1 MKLPDLKKTRLSTVS
16 TYGVVSILGTAMVI
30 IAIVAIAA
38 IRGAGSYSLKT
49 TKTAIK
55 TEAVKLL
62 QKNTKRKAE
71 EYSEVFKQGL
81 FYTSLVGDQINLSF
95 NNMGKFDIPE
105 NVLINV
111 RNRFKKLRDD
121 LTFGFISKKQ
131 NWSIYYY
138 GPNLNKFE
146 KELYYIDTCK
156 TIFRTILYTDTSY
169 INIWFADYSNYIDV
183 NYNKNIKPT
192 LESIPNRTKAID
204 VFDKFYDIRLH
215 DKKTYISDLYKD
227 LYHDYIVLTIG
238 ANYVPDNEKYGFV
251 FAVDILFNT
260 ITNDILQ
267 HNIPFIE
274 GGEKKGNVKLNNSFI
289 IEKNKGGVLAMS
301 DNLYLQLKLPRKD
314 IKKLRKAE
322 GFNVT
327 LNQSKLKTIRDFA
340 NSIGKNSNGIENIF
354 IDGEEYLFC
363 FYKMSIK
370 DWVFGVV
377 VPTKDLY
384 KAVEETEA
392 RMGVTVMGFIIN
404 FVMVAIF
411 FMFILLI
418 VVILFFK
425 TYLVKPIVS
434 FRDNVLKMGEGDLE
448 TPIKEKGVYEISVL
462 ANSFNSL
469 RVDLKSHMDDFK
481 VEISHKQ
488 RRENELKTAR
498 QVQLS
503 VLPKLTSLFKNRGIE
518 LYAKLLPAIDVA
530 GDYYDFFYVGVN
542 KLILIIADVSGK
554 GISASFFMAVT
565 KRTLR
570 NTCINEPDDPAKS
583 IDMANKI
590 LCGYNINMFVTLFLI
605 YYDMETGEI
614 KFANGGH
621 NEAVCLKE
629 NGTVDVF
636 GCLNNAAL
644 GCFPDLPFGKA
655 EYKLQKGDTLYLYT
669 DGIVEANKGDENF
682 YGMDRFTDLL
692 IKNRKKSVA
701 KICKAAIQDVHLFEE
716 GGQFD
721 DITILAIKRE

>member
-71 EYSEVFKQGL
+71 EYSEIFKNTL
-81 FYTSLVGDQINLSF
+81 MLAELLNDNINLALKVKNRYKIPDDMINKFTSKYLSSNENMPLVRIDKEYNLWSVYGNNNIEADKMELYILSNFSELLNVVCNISKYYYSTWVCLYSINNLNTCFRNKNYNPDINKTKLFNQLLGSAFDKYMQNKDRKLFFTNLFRDVYGILMISAEKITFSTYLNVGIDVSF
-95 NNMGKFDIPE
+95 LDLTNNILKHKVPFIVETNKKNLSCTNTYIVGSLKGEILGINKEFASIIKLPQDKFDEFQRME
-105 NVLINV
+105 N
-111 RNRFKKLRDD
+111 FD
-121 LTFGFISKKQ
+121 LF
-131 NWSIYYY
+131 
-138 GPNLNKFE
+138 
-146 KELYYIDTCK
+146 
-156 TIFRTILYTDTSY
+156 
-169 INIWFADYSNYIDV
+169 
-183 NYNKNIKPT
+183 
-192 LESIPNRTKAID
+192 
-204 VFDKFYDIRLH
+204 
-215 DKKTYISDLYKD
+215 
-227 LYHDYIVLTIG
+227 
-238 ANYVPDNEKYGFV
+238 
-251 FAVDILFNT
+251 
-260 ITNDILQ
+260 LQ
-267 HNIPFIE
+267 
-274 GGEKKGNVKLNNSFI
+274 
-289 IEKNKGGVLAMS
+289 
-301 DNLYLQLKLPRKD
+301 
-314 IKKLRKAE
+314 
-322 GFNVT
+322 T
-327 LNQSKLKTIRDFA
+327 SKLK
-340 NSIGKNSNGIENIF
+340 SIKTLAKQMKKEESGLSYFN
-354 IDGEEYLFC
+354 IDGKEYISC
-363 FYKMSIK
+363 FYRMSIK
-370 DWVFGVV
+370 DWTLCVSVSV
-377 VPTKDLY
+377 EDLY

-503 VLPKLTSLFKNRGIE
+503 VLPKLTSLFQNRGIE

-614 KFANGGH
+614 KYANGGH

-644 GCFPDLPFGKA
+644 GCFPDLHLV
-655 EYKLQKGDTLYLYT
+655 KLNTNCKKEILYIFILT
-669 DGIVEANKGDENF
+669 ELW
-682 YGMDRFTDLL
+682 RL
-692 IKNRKKSVA
+692 IKEMKTSTVWIGLQ
-701 KICKAAIQDVHLFEE
+701 IC
-716 GGQFD
+716 
-721 DITILAIKRE
+721 